1 MQPDF
6 ILPDFLEPSKRDGE
20 LGRMGPYRILGQL
33 GKGGMGE
40 VLHARDARLNRDV
53 ALKFMNTKYAST
65 LESRRRFVEEARSM
79 AAVHHD
85 NVATIF
91 EVGVHQ
97 KMPFI
102 AMELLKGKPLNVLI
116 KEKERFDYR
125 EVMQTAKEVCK
136 GLAAAH
142 KNGIV
147 HRDIKPG
154 NIWIEVPSG
163 RAKILDFGLAIANVI
178 PDGSPRG
185 AAVGSPG
192 YLAPEQ
198 ARNDPVDDRTDL
210 YSLGVVLY
218 QMCSGRLP
226 IRAETVTEQM
236 IANICLIPRPLK
248 ERSPDTPTPVCELI
262 DRLLDKEPRN
272 RPSSAEEL
280 HLLIGKAME
289 TSESENKI
297 SLQIV
302 TETKESKPA
311 TQPSPIDHQS
321 KNPSD
326 KVKGKPKWVIPSIA
340 GAVLACLLIV
350 WSLVPESRK
359 AATPAPQ
366 SSDSSPPSQKV
377 NSESLR
383 PLAISQSTGTDTV
396 ITGDAARFKLR
407 IENRAVGPQSDPRIL
422 NRDFRVA
429 AEIVTMLRPV
439 GKTQKQRPTFPKK
452 LSPRQLPS
460 AGQTEELD
468 IQFLTTGILP
478 GKFDVLF
485 ELQSPD
491 GTTISQSTSQLTVQE
506 NLGDSELLG
515 FERLRT
521 HAGNG
526 ADTFV
531 KTDSQQDVGGS
542 KSLQLIRKAGDQQ
555 SHVYLRFD
563 LSKSKVNREQVD
575 RAVLLL
581 TTQGGGFVGV
591 GEVLAYGIVDG
602 LDDNWVET
610 KQGHLTW
617 DQSPC
622 RSGVGGQKFLGNCR
636 LDNRGDR
643 WKDKADAVRLF
654 GPGLD
659 DFIRTAPSDQI
670 TIMLVRENQAEKPTL
685 FKSREGKPSQAPALA
700 LRRVPQ

>member
-1 MQPDF
+1 
-6 ILPDFLEPSKRDGE
+6 
-20 LGRMGPYRILGQL
+20 
-33 GKGGMGE
+33 
-40 VLHARDARLNRDV
+40 
-53 ALKFMNTKYAST
+53 
-65 LESRRRFVEEARSM
+65 
-79 AAVHHD
+79 
-85 NVATIF
+85 
-91 EVGVHQ
+91 
-97 KMPFI
+97 
-102 AMELLKGKPLNVLI
+102 
-116 KEKERFDYR
+116 
-125 EVMQTAKEVCK
+125 
-136 GLAAAH
+136 
-142 KNGIV
+142 
-147 HRDIKPG
+147 
-154 NIWIEVPSG
+154 
-163 RAKILDFGLAIANVI
+163 
-178 PDGSPRG
+178 
-185 AAVGSPG
+185 
-192 YLAPEQ
+192 
-198 ARNDPVDDRTDL
+198 
-210 YSLGVVLY
+210 
-218 QMCSGRLP
+218 
-226 IRAETVTEQM
+226 
-236 IANICLIPRPLK
+236 
-248 ERSPDTPTPVCELI
+248 
-262 DRLLDKEPRN
+262 
-272 RPSSAEEL
+272 
-280 HLLIGKAME
+280 
-289 TSESENKI
+289 
-297 SLQIV
+297 
-302 TETKESKPA
+302 
-311 TQPSPIDHQS
+311 
-321 KNPSD
+321 
-326 KVKGKPKWVIPSIA
+326 
-340 GAVLACLLIV
+340 
-350 WSLVPESRK
+350 
-359 AATPAPQ
+359 
-366 SSDSSPPSQKV
+366 
-377 NSESLR
+377 LR

-602 LDDNWVET
+602 LEDNWVET

-654 GPGLD
+654 GSGLD

-670 TIMLVRENQAEKPTL
+670 TIMLVRENRAEKPTL

>member
-1 MQPDF
+1 M
-6 ILPDFLEPSKRDGE
+6 PDFLEPPKRDGE

-53 ALKFMNTKYAST
+53 ALKFMNTKYAVT

-116 KEKERFDYR
+116 KEKQRFDYR
-125 EVMQTAKEVCK
+125 EVMQTAREVCK

-154 NIWIEVPSG
+154 NIWIEEPSG

-236 IANICLIPRPLK
+236 IANICVIPRPLK

-280 HLLIGKAME
+280 HLLIGKATE
-289 TSESENKI
+289 NSESESKI

-302 TETKESKPA
+302 TDPKEHKPA
-311 TQPSPIDHQS
+311 TQPSSADQQS
-321 KNPSD
+321 KDSSG
-326 KVKGKPKWVIPSIA
+326 KTKGLSTWIIPAVA
-340 GAVLACLLIV
+340 GAVLVGLLLA
-350 WSLVPESRK
+350 WSKIPERRTAST
-359 AATPAPQ
+359 AAPQ
-366 SSDSSPPSQKV
+366 TSVTPEPTRKV

-383 PLAISQSTGTDTV
+383 PLALSQTTGTDNV
-396 ITGDAARFKLR
+396 VAGDAARFKLR
-407 IENRAVGPQSDPRIL
+407 IENRSLGPRSDPRIL

-429 AEIVTMLRPV
+429 AQIVTMLRPI

-452 LSPRQLPS
+452 LSPRQLPA

-468 IQFLTTGILP
+468 IQFLTAGVLP
-478 GKFDVLF
+478 GTFDVLF

-491 GTTISQSTSQLTVQE
+491 GKTISQSTSRLTIQE
-506 NLGDSELLG
+506 NLRDSELLG
-515 FERLRT
+515 FQRLRT

-531 KTDSQQDVGGS
+531 KSNSQQDVGGS
-542 KSLQLIRKAGDQQ
+542 SSLQLIRKTGDQQ
-555 SHVYLRFD
+555 SHIYLRFD
-563 LSKSKVNREQVD
+563 LSKSKVSREQVD

-581 TTQGGGFVGV
+581 TTQGGGFVGAS
-591 GEVLAYGIVDG
+591 EILAYGIVDG
-602 LDDNWVET
+602 LADDWAET
-610 KQGHLTW
+610 KQGHLAW

-622 RSGVGGQKFLGNCR
+622 RSGVGGQKFLGSCR
-636 LDNRGDR
+636 LDNRGDQS
-643 WKDKADAVRLF
+643 KDKADAVRLL

-670 TIMLVRENQAEKPTL
+670 TIMLVRENRAEKPTQ
-685 FKSREGKPSQAPALA
+685 FKSKEGKPSQAPALA
-700 LRRVPQ
+700 LRRSPK